1 MFDRETAYSSLSSG
15 VASSRSCRS
24 IVSFNCPW
32 ESQKQHVGAGSNTVP
47 SLEKLQEPLHDFY
60 LYIYLGEEKRS

>member
-32 ESQKQHVGAGSNTVP
+32 ESQKQRVGAGCNTVP
-47 SLEKLQEPLHDFY
+47 SLEKLQEALHDLH